1 MKNKTGANKQTNK
14 QTEATLAPG
23 MDDQEELEQNAAMDE
38 LNKGEYTEV
47 TTLSL
52 DEADPS

>member
-1 MKNKTGANKQTNK
+1 MKDNQDKH
-14 QTEATLAPG
+14 QTEATMAPG
-23 MDDQEELEQNAAMDE
+23 MDDQEELTQSATQTE

-52 DEADPS
+52 DENDPS